1 MNAHE
6 YAASNAGRFQEQ
18 LFELL
23 SIPSVSTLPDHKELV
38 AEAAEWI
45 ASDMRRIGLQAEIY
59 PTDGHPIVYGEWMG
73 AGKDAPTLLVYG
85 HYDVQPAALEDG
97 WYSEPFEP
105 EERDGRIYAR
115 GASDDKGQVFAH
127 LKAAESLLASG
138 KSPVNLKFMIE
149 GEEEV
154 GSPHL
159 ADFIQKHVDL
169 LKADVCVISDSGMPD
184 DDQPSIVYALR
195 GMITMEME
203 IFGPAN
209 DLHSGTFGG
218 GVHNPLQAMAEII
231 SQLHT
236 PDGRVAVP
244 GFYDDVLPL
253 SESER
258 TELNKM
264 AMNEEDWQEIT
275 GVPQSWGEADYA
287 IHERTGARPTLEVN
301 GMAGGFFDTGFKAVL
316 PARAWAKLSCRLV
329 ANQDP
334 EKIGQQVKDF
344 IYDITPPTVRSV
356 VRIIDTS
363 SAAFVD
369 IETPAMQAA
378 ISAYEKGW
386 GTRPVFMREGGSIPV
401 VVDFQTELNI
411 PVILMGFG
419 LNNDG
424 AHGPNEHLSVEMFN
438 KGIQTALYFYE
449 AIAERGH
456 Q

>member
-1 MNAHE
+1 
-6 YAASNAGRFQEQ
+6 
-18 LFELL
+18 
-23 SIPSVSTLPDHKELV
+23 
-38 AEAAEWI
+38 
-45 ASDMRRIGLQAEIY
+45 
-59 PTDGHPIVYGEWMG
+59 
-73 AGKDAPTLLVYG
+73 
-85 HYDVQPAALEDG
+85 
-97 WYSEPFEP
+97 
-105 EERDGRIYAR
+105 
-115 GASDDKGQVFAH
+115 
-127 LKAAESLLASG
+127 
-138 KSPVNLKFMIE
+138 MIE

-154 GSPHL
+154 GSTHL

-209 DLHSGTFGG
+209 DLHSGTYGG

-231 SQLHT
+231 AQLHT

-287 IHERTGARPTLEVN
+287 IHERTGARPTLEIN

-356 VRIIDTS
+356 VRIIDSS

-424 AHGPNEHLSVEMFN
+424 AHGPNEHLSVEMFS